1 MWRGNSALGLIV
13 VFLALAEAGA
23 AQQEPKPKDL
33 PDAPA
38 PKQENAPAK
47 HENPLNETIQI
58 LGRRSIFFPDLA
70 TNPKPLNSKQ
80 KFELSA
86 DESIAPSRLLSSALG
101 AGIGQAADSLPGYG
115 EGMAGYAKRF
125 GSSMASAASDHF
137 FETFLLSSL
146 LHRDPRYFV
155 VLRGGAGYRIK
166 YALSRTVVTRTDD
179 GKSAANWPGILGP
192 LLAESLANSYLPEK
206 EQTTGRTFRR
216 YGYRVGLNTASKVL
230 REYWPTIF
238 RSLRIAKIAPGARP
252 DPGPA
257 APFAPLASTATLIRR
272 QTRETKTGGTY
283 YNKRTGP

>member
-1 MWRGNSALGLIV
+1 MWRGSSALGLVAILLG
-13 VFLALAEAGA
+13 FAEIGA
-23 AQQEPKPKDL
+23 AQQEPKPKEL
-33 PDAPA
+33 PEAPA

-70 TNPKPLNSKQ
+70 TSPKPLTSKQ
-80 KFELSA
+80 KFELSG
-86 DESIAPSRLLSSALG
+86 DESIAPSRILSSALG
-101 AGIGQAADSLPGYG
+101 AGLGQAADTLPGYG
-115 EGMAGYAKRF
+115 QGMSGYGKRF

-137 FETFLLSSL
+137 FETFLLASL

-155 VLRGGAGYRIK
+155 ALRGGAGYRIK

-179 GKSAANWPGILGP
+179 GRSAANWPGILGP

-206 EQTTGRTFRR
+206 EQTAGRTFRR
-216 YGYRVGLNTASKVL
+216 YGFRVGLNAASKVV

-238 RSLRIAKIAPGARP
+238 RSLRISKIAPGAAP

-257 APFAPLASTATLIRR
+257 TPFAPRA
-272 QTRETKTGGTY
+272 
-283 YNKRTGP
+283 

>member
-1 MWRGNSALGLIV
+1 MWRGISAPGLIAIL
-13 VFLALAEAGA
+13 LAFVETGT
-23 AQQEPKPKDL
+23 AQQESKPKEL

-38 PKQENAPAK
+38 AKQENAPPK
-47 HENPLNETIQI
+47 HENPLNETIEI

-70 TNPKPLNSKQ
+70 TSPKPLTGKQ

-86 DESIAPSRLLSSALG
+86 DESIAPSRLVSSALG
-101 AGIGQAADSLPGYG
+101 AAIGQAADSLPGYG
-115 EGMAGYAKRF
+115 QGMSGYGKRF

-137 FETFLLSSL
+137 FETFLLPAL

-155 VLRGGAGYRIK
+155 SLRGGAGYRIK

-206 EQTTGRTFRR
+206 EQTAGRTFRR
-216 YGYRVGLNTASKVL
+216 YGFRVGLNTASKVV

-238 RSLRIAKIAPGARP
+238 RSLRISKIAPGATP

-257 APFAPLASTATLIRR
+257 TPRAP
-272 QTRETKTGGTY
+272 RE
-283 YNKRTGP
+283 

>member
-1 MWRGNSALGLIV
+1 MWRGSSALGLVAILLG
-13 VFLALAEAGA
+13 FAEIGA
-23 AQQEPKPKDL
+23 AQQEPKPKEL
-33 PDAPA
+33 PEAPA

-47 HENPLNETIQI
+47 RENPLNETIQI

-70 TNPKPLNSKQ
+70 TSHKPLSSKQ

-101 AGIGQAADSLPGYG
+101 AAIGQAADSLPGYG
-115 EGMAGYAKRF
+115 QGMSGYGKRF

-137 FETFLLSSL
+137 FETFLLASL

-179 GKSAANWPGILGP
+179 GRSAVNWPGILGP
-192 LLAESLANSYLPEK
+192 LLAESLANSYLPAK
-206 EQTTGRTFRR
+206 EQTAGRTFRR
-216 YGYRVGLNTASKVL
+216 YGFRVGLEHGEQSGAGILADDFPELANFENRAGC
-230 REYWPTIF
+230 
-238 RSLRIAKIAPGARP
+238 GARSGAGHAFRAP
-252 DPGPA
+252 RA
-257 APFAPLASTATLIRR
+257 AGVIRT
-272 QTRETKTGGTY
+272 QTRGTKTRGKY